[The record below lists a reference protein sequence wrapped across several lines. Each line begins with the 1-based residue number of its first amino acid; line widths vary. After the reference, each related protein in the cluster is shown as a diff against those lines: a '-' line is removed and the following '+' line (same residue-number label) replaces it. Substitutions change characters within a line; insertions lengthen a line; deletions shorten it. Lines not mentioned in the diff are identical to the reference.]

1 MEILFIAVLTAAV
14 FALYKAWIFL
24 SGDTV
29 GVAKGLQQGE
39 HALPGA
45 PAKAVVKRHLK
56 PGQSQVELQFWVM
69 GFATT
74 FKLSPAEAQRLARAL
89 EEGVA
94 EIRKDDQ

>member
-24 SGDTV
+24 RGDTV

-45 PAKAVVKRHLK
+45 PARAVVNL
-56 PGQSQVELQFWVM
+56 PTSCCM
-69 GFATT
+69 
-74 FKLSPAEAQRLARAL
+74 L
-89 EEGVA
+89 E
-94 EIRKDDQ
+94 R